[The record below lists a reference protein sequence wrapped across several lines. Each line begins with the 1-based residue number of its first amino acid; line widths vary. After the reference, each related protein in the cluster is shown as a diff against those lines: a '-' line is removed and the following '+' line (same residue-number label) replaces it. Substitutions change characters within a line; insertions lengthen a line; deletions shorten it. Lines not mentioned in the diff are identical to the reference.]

1 MIGISTFI
9 AKVKE
14 IASRPLV
21 YRTGGVGKDG
31 SCDCIGLIMGAM
43 YELGHKKYDLHSTNY
58 FARYQTMEL
67 RNVKESDLH
76 VGMILYKTRA
86 NSGSLGERYKPGGAH
101 YTGDLLDYYHVG
113 VVTGIRPLEI
123 TECTEYGNVTGI
135 VVSKKFNGW
144 DCGGMLRG
152 VLYEDYD
159 ADNAVEEATMYQA
172 IVSTEKDPLRVR
184 EWAVTGTILGSV
196 PKGKNVD
203 VLEDAGDGW
212 LKIRYNELTGYA
224 SGAYLQRVQSTNVP
238 EESEPDVAELT
249 VRTIIKDE
257 SSRVFEPVGSF
268 TVETVIEV
276 GGESID

>member
-1 MIGISTFI
+1 MIGVSTFI

-14 IASRPLV
+14 IASRPLT

-31 SCDCIGLIMGAM
+31 TCDCIGLIMGAM

-67 RNVKESDLH
+67 RAVKESDLH
-76 VGMILYKTRA
+76 VGMILYKTRSD
-86 NSGSLGERYKPGGAH
+86 SGSLGERYKSGGAH

-113 VVTGIRPLEI
+113 VVTGVRPLEI

-135 VVSKKFNGW
+135 VVNKKFSGW

-159 ADNAVEEATMYQA
+159 ASAVEAVTMYQA

-196 PKGKNVD
+196 PKGKVVD
-203 VLEDAGDGW
+203 VLEETGDGW

-224 SGAYLQRVQSTNVP
+224 SGVYLQRVQSDTTP
-238 EESEPDVAELT
+238 EEAEPDVAELT
-249 VRTIIKDE
+249 VRTIIKDA
-257 SSRVFEPVGSF
+257 SGRVFEPVGAF
-268 TVETVIEV
+268 TVETVVEV

>member
-1 MIGISTFI
+1 MIGVSTFI

-14 IASRPLV
+14 IASRPLT

-31 SCDCIGLIMGAM
+31 TCDCIGLIMGAM

-67 RNVKESDLH
+67 RDIKERDLH
-76 VGMILYKTRA
+76 VGMILYKTRTD
-86 NSGSLGERYKPGGAH
+86 NGKLNDRYKAGGR
-101 YTGDLLDYYHVG
+101 YDTGDYLDYYHVG

-152 VLYEDYD
+152 VLYEDYG

-224 SGAYLQRVQSTNVP
+224 SGAYLQRVQIDPTP
-238 EESEPDVAELT
+238 EETEPDVAELT

-257 SSRVFEPVGSF
+257 SGRVFEPVGAF